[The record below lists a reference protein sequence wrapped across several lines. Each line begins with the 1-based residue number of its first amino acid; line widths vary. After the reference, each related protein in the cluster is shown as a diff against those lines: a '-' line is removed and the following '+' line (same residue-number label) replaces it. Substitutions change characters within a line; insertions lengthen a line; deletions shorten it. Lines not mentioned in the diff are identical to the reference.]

1 MEQLATIL
9 NIICKRDSDMYQGT
23 NRDVDHEQDM
33 ADAINDVLNEEWE
46 RGKQV
51 GISQER
57 EFWLGRI

>member
-1 MEQLATIL
+1 MEQLITIL
-9 NIICKRDSDMYQGT
+9 NIIGKRDSDMHQDT

-57 EFWLGRI
+57 EFWVERI